1 MMKKAFALT
10 AAALFAGSMMFA
22 CSSSSDAASAAAA
35 GNCPA
40 VGSKACPNDDAITQ
54 ADVDQ
59 CNQAKNDSK
68 CGSKYTDVLKCE
80 GSNLKCG
87 SDGKV
92 DANATG
98 SACSNQVSA
107 YVSCASGT
115 GGGDGG

>member
-1 MMKKAFALT
+1 MMKKALVLT
-10 AAALFAGSMMFA
+10 AAAIFAGSMMFA
-22 CSSSSDAASAAAA
+22 CSSSSDAASAAAS

-40 VGSKACPNDDAITQ
+40 VGSKACPNDDPITQ
-54 ADVDQ
+54 AEVDQ

-68 CGSKYTDVLKCE
+68 CGSKYTAVLQCE

-92 DANATG
+92 DATATG
-98 SACSNQVSA
+98 NACSSQVQA

-115 GGGDGG
+115 GGDGG